1 MARARKRFSRNSL
14 LKAEK
19 LAVLTAILFAV
30 GMAVSM
36 FLVGIENVWQNIK
49 ALPAWLWGALVL
61 SSALNMGLRGYRWPL
76 FVKKLKLSVPV
87 SRIWLYYLSGNAMV
101 VTPGKFGAVL
111 RLWFLQKG
119 HGIPYRKTLPL
130 MMMDP
135 ITDLAALLLLVL
147 FGKLAVPHMQE
158 TAIFV
163 FGFVFLGAIAL
174 MAQPKLLLLQIKLM
188 YRLFGKR
195 GKRFFAVLQKIAR
208 NLTQLVSPVVFLQAV
223 VLSFLGWLAV
233 VWAFQHVL
241 IVMGHEVSLS
251 MAAFIYA
258 LPIIIGGASM
268 MPGGLGAAEASM
280 LAFLTFADVPLDA
293 AVAAVAVIRFMT
305 LWGGVGVGF
314 SLLPLAMKRIKE

>member
-1 MARARKRFSRNSL
+1 MARAKKRFSKSKL
-14 LKAEK
+14 VKAEK
-19 LAVLTAILFAV
+19 LAVYSAILFAIGVAISMLYV
-30 GMAVSM
+30 G
-36 FLVGIENVWQNIK
+36 VGDVWGHIK
-49 ALPAWLWGALVL
+49 ALPAWLWGALIL
-61 SSALNMGLRGYRWPL
+61 SSAANMGLRGYRWPL
-76 FVKKLKLSVPV
+76 FVNKLGLKVPLK
-87 SRIWLYYLSGNAMV
+87 RIWLYYLSGNAMV

-135 ITDLAALLLLVL
+135 ITDLAALLLIVL

-163 FGFVFLGAIAL
+163 FGAVFIGAVAL
-174 MAQPKLLLLQIKLM
+174 MAWPKLLLMQIKLM

-208 NLTQLVSPVVFLQAV
+208 NLTQLVSPIVFLQAV
-223 VLSFLGWLAV
+223 ILSFLGWMAV
-233 VWAFQHVL
+233 VWAFQYVL
-241 IVMGHEVSLS
+241 MAMGHDVSLS

-280 LAFLTFADVPLDA
+280 LALLALADVPLDA
-293 AVAAVAVIRFMT
+293 AVAAVAVIRFIT

-314 SLLPLAMKRIKE
+314 SLLPLAVKKVS